1 MIDLYTFIGLD
12 DNGDHKIY
20 VSPFKLNHLS
30 DMHERDE
37 SFPAGVKGA
46 IPEEKCV
53 EALHKIRK
61 YYDDNEK
68 GRTKKRKTA

>member
-1 MIDLYTFIGLD
+1 
-12 DNGDHKIY
+12 
-20 VSPFKLNHLS
+20 
-30 DMHERDE
+30 MHERDD
-37 SFPAGVKGA
+37 SFPAGVKGV

-68 GRTKKRKTA
+68 GRTKKRKAA